1 VSVILRSE
9 TNAKRSF
16 LGGLRVWLD
25 NCTNNHRRSYV
36 RGSPMNVPLGNSIR
50 QELLSRRNKI
60 ASILENLQFQEV
72 ELRVR
77 IVGHEEKLELNR
89 LCMLDSLDAWYHR
102 ELIEVDNALM
112 RIDTGEFG
120 LCLGCGS
127 QIDAH
132 WIEVFPEGEF
142 CRNCDQMKKWMALD

>member
-1 VSVILRSE
+1 M
-9 TNAKRSF
+9 NA
-16 LGGLRVWLD
+16 
-25 NCTNNHRRSYV
+25 
-36 RGSPMNVPLGNSIR
+36 PLGESIR